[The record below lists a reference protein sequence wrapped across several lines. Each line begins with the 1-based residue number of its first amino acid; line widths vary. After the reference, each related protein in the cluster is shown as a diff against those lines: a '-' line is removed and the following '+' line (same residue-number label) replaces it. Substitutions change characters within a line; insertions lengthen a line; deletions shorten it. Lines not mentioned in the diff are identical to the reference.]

1 MPYFLGESLFSI
13 AETEGVLSMM
23 TLPRQIP
30 FLVINYWAPS
40 VVGLTL
46 PIAQNAAGFTLHHCC
61 FTYEHFL
68 SSTQIQVNFL
78 THTAMLTAWGENDTV
93 SCLLTYF

>member
-13 AETEGVLSMM
+13 AETEGVLGMM

-30 FLVINYWAPS
+30 FLVINYWAPA

-46 PIAQNAAGFTLHHCC
+46 PIAQTAAGFTLHHCC
-61 FTYEHFL
+61 FTYEH
-68 SSTQIQVNFL
+68 FL